1 VSRPRGPGITLAGL
15 TGTSGAAYTE
25 SVVDFSHAA
34 RVIASQCACVRV
46 RRASRALTR
55 LYDVSLR
62 AAGLHATQLT
72 MLAAVATCGERGA
85 PMGALADGLV
95 MDRTTLTRNLVPL
108 EKAGLLRVAR
118 DPEDA
123 RARIIFLTREGERA
137 IEAAFP
143 IWEQTQQHVREK
155 LGPKEVDALR
165 EELGRLIAMATA
177 PAEAQAPARPPRRK
191 PPAKAPA
198 PARSTKAAAPARPKK
213 RKAT

>member
-1 VSRPRGPGITLAGL
+1 MSRCSDLTDRPSRLAGL
-15 TGTSGAAYTE
+15 TGARGAAYTRA
-25 SVVDFSHAA
+25 VVDYSHAA

-55 LYDVSLR
+55 LYDESLR

-72 MLAAVATCGERGA
+72 LLAAVATCGEQGA

-118 DPEDA
+118 DPSDA
-123 RARIIFLTREGERA
+123 RARLIFLTRQGERA

-143 IWEQTQQHVREK
+143 IWEQTQRHVREK
-155 LGPKEVDALR
+155 LGAKEVDALR

-177 PAEAQAPARPPRRK
+177 AAEAPEPARSERK
-191 PPAKAPA
+191 PPPKAPA
-198 PARSTKAAAPARPKK
+198 PARTPRRKPK
-213 RKAT
+213 